1 MRGIHNRRLDAAEL
15 KSIVV
20 EGGRGILET
29 VRKFAR
35 LLGEV
40 VTVEAVEPNVTVAVF
55 CEKRFPRR
63 PGGCQRVGCERLGHH
78 HLRPIVL
85 PIAIEQHVLLGALHV
100 DFEEIEYGRRILL
113 AEFLEGCDR
122 NDNSLRGLSELRLR
136 RARMAFDHGRE
147 AVEVVHEIKDGLAHR
162 GADESLDVSIART
175 NRSAQTRERWIRLDR
190 YALPALEIERERRV
204 VINRVPGSDVDVE
217 SVAAGSEAAHEV

>member
-1 MRGIHNRRLDAAEL
+1 M
-15 KSIVV
+15 
-20 EGGRGILET
+20 
-29 VRKFAR
+29 
-35 LLGEV
+35 
-40 VTVEAVEPNVTVAVF
+40 F

-85 PIAIEQHVLLGALHV
+85 PIAVEQHVLLGALHV

-122 NDNSLRGLSELRLR
+122 NDNGLRGLSELRLR

-162 GADESLDVSIART
+162 GADESLDVAIART
-175 NRSAQTRERWIRLDR
+175 NRSAQTREPWIGLDR
-190 YALPALEIERERRV
+190 DAVPPLKIERERRV
-204 VINRVPGSDVDVE
+204 VVDRVPGSDVDVE